1 MYCICTVQWWT
12 LLITVQI
19 TACNVKNFRNLPN
32 LKSNCQK
39 IIFLILFS
47 RFRSSWRTKK
57 AVVWN
62 KICIQSGSIKNFAT
76 FWRHFR
82 VYQLYPHFVVCHG
95 DCKDACSY
103 LTDIQF
109 FKDVVIYNQKCIGDI
124 VVCEFYR
131 RFVYPWK
138 FGIMVADTRDTSN
151 KSCSCERDV
160 ADIKWDF
167 ENTWQ
172 PYREIF
178 YENSEIFDFFYYFC
192 CRYFLLYRDDENSV
206 VSEGD
211 AATLESQ
218 QKIDAGTTTTARNIM
233 R

>member
-1 MYCICTVQWWT
+1 M
-12 LLITVQI
+12 
-19 TACNVKNFRNLPN
+19 
-32 LKSNCQK
+32 
-39 IIFLILFS
+39 
-47 RFRSSWRTKK
+47 
-57 AVVWN
+57 
-62 KICIQSGSIKNFAT
+62 
-76 FWRHFR
+76 
-82 VYQLYPHFVVCHG
+82 
-95 DCKDACSY
+95 
-103 LTDIQF
+103 
-109 FKDVVIYNQKCIGDI
+109 
-124 VVCEFYR
+124 
-131 RFVYPWK
+131 YPWK

-172 PYREIF
+172 PYRDIF
-178 YENSEIFDFFYYFC
+178 YKNSEIFEIFYCSC